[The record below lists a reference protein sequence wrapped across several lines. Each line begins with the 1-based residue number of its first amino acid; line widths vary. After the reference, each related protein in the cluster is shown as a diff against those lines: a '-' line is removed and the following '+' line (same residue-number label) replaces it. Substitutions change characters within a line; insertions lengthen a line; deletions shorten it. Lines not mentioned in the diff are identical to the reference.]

1 MKEIID
7 IILDDPKAFI
17 IDGIGFLLMFAGW
30 IALYIILAC
39 FIP

>member
-7 IILDDPKAFI
+7 IILDDPKAFV
-17 IDGIGFLLMFAGW
+17 IDFIGGLFMFAGW
-30 IALYIILAC
+30 IALYIVLAC